1 MRTLRLDCGLLACAD
16 LPRAVNPVWQPVK
29 CAVQRMCNGD
39 MHRPLRLEVLDYDK
53 DDEFKPIGHADTDGA
68 TLLTPGAQIALK
80 HPRGK
85 PKAVGTVVVTTAH
98 VLAEPSFMDYLSGG
112 LEISL
117 LVGIDLTA
125 SNGEPHDPRS
135 LHFRGGG
142 QPNAYQVALSAVGSV
157 LAPYD
162 HDGRIPAYGYGA
174 ALPPAN
180 VVSHCFALSGAADD
194 PACDGVAGVLRAY
207 DTALSS
213 VRLSGPTCFAPLIN
227 AAASAAEAAAK
238 GPGLSYHVLLII
250 TGAFAF

>member
-1 MRTLRLDCGLLACAD
+1 
-16 LPRAVNPVWQPVK
+16 
-29 CAVQRMCNGD
+29 
-39 MHRPLRLEVLDYDK
+39 
-53 DDEFKPIGHADTDGA
+53 
-68 TLLTPGAQIALK
+68 
-80 HPRGK
+80 
-85 PKAVGTVVVTTAH
+85 
-98 VLAEPSFMDYLSGG
+98 
-112 LEISL
+112 
-117 LVGIDLTA
+117 
-125 SNGEPHDPRS
+125 
-135 LHFRGGG
+135 
-142 QPNAYQVALSAVGSV
+142 VALSAVGSV

-250 TGAFAF
+250 TGAYLLRGICLRLR